1 MFVESQKCILDAF
14 LVLFYGNLQ
23 LSNPKNMHPENQNI
37 SAPNIN
43 LTIISYVAFTFL
55 GYFTI
60 GLTLAVLPQYLHGNL
75 AFSTMIAGLVIS
87 LQYAATFL
95 FRGFAGKIV
104 DKKGPK
110 PAVLMSMAGF
120 ILSGVLLLVV
130 AFLRDYRMLSLALLI
145 IMRLVTGFSEGLV
158 GASPINWAIFKVGG
172 QHTAK
177 AISYNGIG
185 NYGALAAGAPLGVII
200 SNAFG
205 IGYIA
210 IFIIV
215 IGIGGLIYAN
225 SKINII
231 GSSKEAPQSFLHVL
245 KKVTPYGLCLAAGGI
260 GFGAISTFITLYYSY
275 LNWTGAVLCL
285 SLFSMMF
292 VLGRLIFSGAI
303 NQYGGMKTA
312 IACLTMEVIGLSVI
326 ALAVN
331 PLFTFI
337 GAGIA
342 GLGFSLVFPALG
354 VEAVRLIP
362 ASSQGSALGNY
373 GLFIDLSLGVTG
385 PLLGAVSTGFG
396 MNYLFPFSL
405 CIVAM
410 GLLLAVA
417 IHYKRQRLQVAN

>member
-1 MFVESQKCILDAF
+1 MPPETQNTAF
-14 LVLFYGNLQ
+14 T
-23 LSNPKNMHPENQNI
+23 NP
-37 SAPNIN
+37 N

-60 GLTLAVLPQYLHGNL
+60 GLTLAVLPQYIHGSL
-75 AFSTMIAGLVIS
+75 AFSTMIAGIVIS

-95 FRGFAGKIV
+95 FRGFGGKIV

-110 PAVLMSMAGF
+110 PAVMMSMIGF
-120 ILSGVLLLVV
+120 ILSGIILLAVS
-130 AFLRDYRMLSLALLI
+130 FLKDQRILSLALLVV
-145 IMRLVTGFSEGLV
+145 MRLVTGFSEGLV
-158 GASPINWAIFKVGG
+158 GASPINWAIFRVGN

-200 SNAFG
+200 SNSFG
-205 IGYIA
+205 ISYIA
-210 IFIIV
+210 YFIIL

-231 GSSKEAPQSFLHVL
+231 LTSKEAPQSFFNVL
-245 KKVTPYGLCLAAGGI
+245 KKVTPFGLCLAAGGI
-260 GFGAISTFITLYYSY
+260 GFGAISTFVTLYYSY

-285 SLFSMMF
+285 SLFSIMF
-292 VLGRLIFSGAI
+292 VLGRLIFAGAI

-312 IACLTMEVIGLSVI
+312 IACLAMEAFGLGIIALSV
-326 ALAVN
+326 N
-331 PLFTFI
+331 PMLTLI

-342 GLGFSLVFPALG
+342 GFGFSLVFPALG

-373 GLFIDLSLGVTG
+373 GLFIDLSLGITG
-385 PLLGAVSTGFG
+385 PLLGAISTGFG

-405 CIVAM
+405 CIVVM
-410 GLLLAVA
+410 GLVLA
-417 IHYKRQRLQVAN
+417 ISIQYRRQKQGLQAFTEI

>member
-1 MFVESQKCILDAF
+1 MQNESQPTP
-14 LVLFYGNLQ
+14 Q
-23 LSNPKNMHPENQNI
+23 KNV
-37 SAPNIN
+37 N
-43 LTIISYVAFTFL
+43 LTIVSFVAFTFF

-60 GLTLAVLPQYLHGNL
+60 GLTLAVLPEYLHGNL

-87 LQYAATFL
+87 LQYGATFL
-95 FRGFAGKIV
+95 FRGYAGKIV
-104 DKKGPK
+104 DRRGPK

-120 ILSGVLLLVV
+120 IVSGVVLLAV
-130 AFLRDYRMLSLALLI
+130 AFLKDYRVLSLALLVV
-145 IMRLVTGFSEGLV
+145 MRLVTGFSEGLV
-158 GASPINWAIFKVGG
+158 GASPINWAIFKVGS

-200 SNAFG
+200 SNNLG

-210 IFIIV
+210 LLIII
-215 IGIGGLIYAN
+215 IGVAGLIYAN
-225 SKINII
+225 GKINII
-231 GSSKEAPQSFLHVL
+231 GASKEAPQSFLYVL

-275 LNWTGAVLCL
+275 LHWSGAVICL
-285 SLFSMMF
+285 SLFSSMF
-292 VLGRLIFSGAI
+292 VLGRLIFAGAI

-312 IACLTMEVIGLSVI
+312 IACLAMEVIGLSVI
-326 ALAVN
+326 AMAVN
-331 PLFTFI
+331 PMFTFI

-342 GLGFSLVFPALG
+342 GLGFSLVFPSLG

-362 ASSQGSALGNY
+362 ASSQGAALGNY
-373 GLFIDLSLGVTG
+373 GLFIDLSLGITG
-385 PLLGAVSTGFG
+385 PLLGAISTGFG

-417 IHYKRQRLQVAN
+417 IYYKRQKLQVAN

>member
-1 MFVESQKCILDAF
+1 MKFAQAIQDIMRAQSQNTTI
-14 LVLFYGNLQ
+14 
-23 LSNPKNMHPENQNI
+23 QNT
-37 SAPNIN
+37 N

-60 GLTLAVLPQYLHGNL
+60 GLTLAVLPQYLHGSL
-75 AFSTMIAGLVIS
+75 AFSTMIAGIVIS

-95 FRGFAGKIV
+95 FRGFGGKIV
-104 DKKGPK
+104 DKRGPK
-110 PAVLMSMAGF
+110 PAVMMSMVGF
-120 ILSGVLLLVV
+120 ILSGIILLSV
-130 AFLRDYRMLSLALLI
+130 AFLRDYRILSLVLLV

-158 GASPINWAIFKVGG
+158 GASPINWAIFKVGS

-200 SNAFG
+200 SNTFG
-205 IGYIA
+205 ISYIA
-210 IFIIV
+210 VFIII
-215 IGIGGLIYAN
+215 IGIGGLIYAK

-231 GSSKEAPQSFLHVL
+231 GTSKEAPQSFLHVL

-285 SLFSMMF
+285 SLFSIMF
-292 VLGRLIFSGAI
+292 VLGRLVFANAI

-312 IACLTMEVIGLSVI
+312 IACLAMEVIGLSII

-331 PLFTFI
+331 PIFTFV

-362 ASSQGSALGNY
+362 ASSQGAALGNY

-385 PLLGAVSTGFG
+385 PLLGAISTGFG

-410 GLLLAVA
+410 GLVLAVA
-417 IHYKRQRLQVAN
+417 IQYKRQKIQVAS